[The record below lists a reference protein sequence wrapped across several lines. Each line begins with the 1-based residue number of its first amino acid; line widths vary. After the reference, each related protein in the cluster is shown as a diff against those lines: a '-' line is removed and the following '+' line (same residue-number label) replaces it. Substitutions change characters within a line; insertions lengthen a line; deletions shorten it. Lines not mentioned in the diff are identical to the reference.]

1 MSDRPPAPHASAR
14 TQAVRAQAACT
25 LATPLLAA
33 LWLAAGSAQAASGA
47 GAAGKA
53 LDALLAQ
60 GNLAFDN
67 LAAACQT
74 VAPGMASTWQAQAP
88 AVRQKLTQAAHMAF
102 VNVPELQRPLSRSP
116 HDETRQTLQ
125 RAASQMKQAAPLA
138 LVTGQ
143 PFCQSML
150 NQVQQADVAA
160 LARHMR
166 QNYERIRQQVRAQ
179 LLPHKRRKAASS

>member
-25 LATPLLAA
+25 LAAPLLAA

-74 VAPGMASTWQAQAP
+74 AAPGMASTWQAQAP

-179 LLPHKRRKAASS
+179 LLPHKRRKAAFS

>member
-1 MSDRPPAPHASAR
+1 M
-14 TQAVRAQAACT
+14 
-25 LATPLLAA
+25 AT
-33 LWLAAGSAQAASGA
+33 
-47 GAAGKA
+47 
-53 LDALLAQ
+53 
-60 GNLAFDN
+60 
-67 LAAACQT
+67 
-74 VAPGMASTWQAQAP
+74 TWQAQAP

>member
-1 MSDRPPAPHASAR
+1 
-14 TQAVRAQAACT
+14 
-25 LATPLLAA
+25 
-33 LWLAAGSAQAASGA
+33 
-47 GAAGKA
+47 
-53 LDALLAQ
+53 
-60 GNLAFDN
+60 
-67 LAAACQT
+67 
-74 VAPGMASTWQAQAP
+74 MASTWQAQAP

-102 VNVPELQRPLSRSP
+102 VNVPELQRPLSRLP

-166 QNYERIRQQVRAQ
+166 QNYERIRQQVRARP
-179 LLPHKRRKAASS
+179 LPHPQKKAVSP

>member
-1 MSDRPPAPHASAR
+1 MP
-14 TQAVRAQAACT
+14 
-25 LATPLLAA
+25 PLLRAA
-33 LWLAAGSAQAASGA
+33 LPAA
-47 GAAGKA
+47 
-53 LDALLAQ
+53 L
-60 GNLAFDN
+60 
-67 LAAACQT
+67 LAAACGAQAANR
-74 VAPGMASTWQAQAP
+74 VYDELLRQGEQAFDRMLIACQSAAPGMAATWQAQAP

>member
-14 TQAVRAQAACT
+14 TQAACT
-25 LATPLLAA
+25 LAAPLLAA

-47 GAAGKA
+47 GAGKA

>member
-1 MSDRPPAPHASAR
+1 MPNRLPAPHAR
-14 TQAVRAQAACT
+14 DTRNTRAQAVCALT
-25 LATPLLAA
+25 APWLAA

-60 GNLAFDN
+60 GSLAFDN

-74 VAPGMASTWQAQAP
+74 AAPGMASTWQAQAP
-88 AVRQKLTQAAHMAF
+88 AVRQKLT
-102 VNVPELQRPLSRSP
+102 
-116 HDETRQTLQ
+116 
-125 RAASQMKQAAPLA
+125 QAAPLA

-166 QNYERIRQQVRAQ
+166 QNYERIRQQVRARP
-179 LLPHKRRKAASS
+179 LPHPQKKAVSP